1 MNEGRSGQRFDDAEV
16 NLLEYWRVVRARG
29 RLIIVLCVIAV
40 LAAMAVSLWLPKIYE
55 STVTI
60 LTPDERGGRNLG
72 LMTALAASGAV
83 QSLPG
88 LSIPSMTP
96 QRDIF
101 VSILKSRTMAQ
112 DVVER
117 FHLQERYE
125 VAFLS
130 DAVRRL
136 AGATT
141 VALSKDGVISVKV
154 EETDPQLAADIANFY
169 VANLDQ
175 MLTRFAATEASKQRV
190 FIADRLTETER
201 ELRRAEEALRQF
213 QEANKVVALQEQA
226 KGAVETGAQLKGE
239 IMASEVQLE
248 VMRKFATEANPE
260 VVKLKQRIQEMKR
273 QMAQMQYG
281 KGWVLP
287 AENHNP
293 AEPRGEPR
301 SEIYIPFAQVP
312 EIGLEVARLM
322 RDVKVQETVYTFLTQ
337 QLEQAKI
344 AEARDMPTVQ
354 ALDTAVPADRK
365 SKPKIKLNMAIA
377 GITSLLVGVL
387 LAFFLEYLASVKQS
401 PLPQA

>member
-1 MNEGRSGQRFDDAEV
+1 MNEGRSGQRFDDEEV
-16 NLLEYWRVVRARG
+16 NLLDYWRVVRTRG
-29 RLIIVLCVIAV
+29 RLIVVLCVIAV
-40 LAAMAVSLWLPKIYE
+40 LATMAVSLWLPKIYE

-60 LTPDERGGRNLG
+60 LTPDERGSRNLG
-72 LMTALAASGAV
+72 LMTALAASGVA
-83 QSLPG
+83 QSVPG

-112 DVVER
+112 EVVKR

-141 VALSKDGVISVKV
+141 VSLSKDGVISVKV
-154 EETDPQLAADIANFY
+154 EETDPRLAADIANFY

-213 QEANKVVALQEQA
+213 QEANKVIALQEQA
-226 KGAVETGAQLKGE
+226 RGAAETGAQLKGE

-293 AEPRGEPR
+293 GEPRGEPR

-312 EIGLEVARLM
+312 ELGLEVARLM
-322 RDVKVQETVYTFLTQ
+322 RDVKVQETVYTLLTQ

-365 SKPKIKLNMAIA
+365 SKPKIKLNMALA